1 MTRSM
6 KRSRTEY
13 RGAAARRTATAA
25 LARGVSPSA
34 GPGAVD
40 PDGGCA
46 VETATGGGRRELGPL
61 GPVVKLAPGPGVR
74 HGAHRGVYDGR
85 AKPED
90 AAAFVTSL
98 APAET
103 SWWAQRP

>member
-13 RGAAARRTATAA
+13 PGGAARRTATAA
-25 LARGVSPSA
+25 TARFVSPSA
-34 GPGAVD
+34 GPGAVY
-40 PDGGCA
+40 PDFGCA
-46 VETATGGGRRELGPL
+46 VETATGGGRRELGTL

-74 HGAHRGVYDGR
+74 HGAHRGVCDGR

-90 AAAFVTSL
+90 AAAFATSL
-98 APAET
+98 APAGN